1 MGQNSGDH
9 QVGGESK
16 MYYNN
21 GTYDSP
27 TWVENDNVGDLDGP
41 DARTAVAVKI
51 RRFWPQNRY
60 LPGSR
65 ERGLT
70 WTSAKAKGTVD
81 TVLDHFLAVYD
92 SGSPIE
98 LAIVDG
104 DIITPGT
111 RGKRDYYIITKADES
126 EPIDDTVTI
135 SFEAK
140 PAANNAG
147 KDLAAISVT

>member
-1 MGQNSGDH
+1 MGQNNGDH
-9 QVGGESK
+9 LVGGEAR

-27 TWVENDNVGDLDGP
+27 AWVENDNVGDLDGP
-41 DARTAVAVKI
+41 DARTAALVKI
-51 RRFWPQNRY
+51 RRNWPHNRY

-70 WTSAKAKGTVD
+70 WTSALVKGTAD
-81 TVLDHFLAVYD
+81 TVLTHFLTCYANGV
-92 SGSPIE
+92 PIE

-104 DIITPGT
+104 DIQVPGT
-111 RGKRDYYIITKADES
+111 RGNRDYYIITKKDES
-126 EPIDDTVTI
+126 EPIDDTITI

-140 PAANNAG
+140 PAANNSG
-147 KDLAAISVT
+147 KELAAVNVT